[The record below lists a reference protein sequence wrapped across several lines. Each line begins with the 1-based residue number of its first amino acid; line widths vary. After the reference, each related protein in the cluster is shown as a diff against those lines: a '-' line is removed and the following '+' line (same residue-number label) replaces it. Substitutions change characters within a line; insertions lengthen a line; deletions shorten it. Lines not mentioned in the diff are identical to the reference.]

1 MNLQEQN
8 RQKIY
13 TEISRAC
20 MTVGFS
26 IILLAI
32 AWQLTGCVLV
42 YAPSAERVA
51 AQMHDQEAEYM
62 PITQRID
69 PRVTDDVTGIS
80 GIKFRG
86 DVGSKNKAESMRV
99 K

>member
-1 MNLQEQN
+1 
-8 RQKIY
+8 
-13 TEISRAC
+13 

-51 AQMHDQEAEYM
+51 AQMHDQTAEWM
-62 PITQRID
+62 PIEQRID
-69 PRVTDDVTGIS
+69 PRVSDELTGAA
-80 GIKFRG
+80 GIKIGG
-86 DVGSKNKAESMRV
+86 DVGSGNRASGKVER
-99 K
+99 

>member
-1 MNLQEQN
+1 MKPAL
-8 RQKIY
+8 
-13 TEISRAC
+13 
-20 MTVGFS
+20 
-26 IILLAI
+26 ILLLSAL
-32 AWQLTGCVLV
+32 ASGCVVV
-42 YAPSAERVA
+42 YAPRADRVA

-69 PRVTDDVTGIS
+69 PRVTDDMTGIS
-80 GIKFRG
+80 GIKIRG

>member
-1 MNLQEQN
+1 VNLYERN
-8 RQKIY
+8 RQKVY
-13 TEISRAC
+13 TEISSAC

-69 PRVTDDVTGIS
+69 PRVTDDMTGIS
-80 GIKFRG
+80 GIKIRG
-86 DVGSKNKAESMRV
+86 DVGSGNRASGKVER
-99 K
+99 

>member
-13 TEISRAC
+13 TEISSAC

-62 PITQRID
+62 AIEQRID
-69 PRVTDDVTGIS
+69 PRVSDEMTGVA
-80 GIKFRG
+80 GIKIRG
-86 DVGSKNKAESMRV
+86 DVGSGNRASGKVGR
-99 K
+99 

>member
-1 MNLQEQN
+1 MNLYERN
-8 RQKIY
+8 RQKVY
-13 TEISRAC
+13 TEISSAC

-62 PITQRID
+62 AIEQRID
-69 PRVTDDVTGIS
+69 PRVSDEMTGVA
-80 GIKFRG
+80 GIKIRG
-86 DVGSKNKAESMRV
+86 DVGSGNRASGKVER
-99 K
+99 

>member
-1 MNLQEQN
+1 MKPAL
-8 RQKIY
+8 
-13 TEISRAC
+13 
-20 MTVGFS
+20 
-26 IILLAI
+26 ILLLSA
-32 AWQLTGCVLV
+32 LTSGCVVV
-42 YAPSAERVA
+42 YAPRADRVA

-69 PRVTDDVTGIS
+69 PRVTDDMTGIS
-80 GIKFRG
+80 GIKIRG